1 MARRRPQIWSKI
13 EARHSLDKGPGLPK
27 RMKIRAFVSSKSGLA
42 KVRWMVGAPEPGKTD
57 ESLATL
63 PLGTTRCLLKEG
75 DADRSWCWGGPESN
89 KQQLIIVSNE
99 TISNKTTEETEGVV
113 GMRID
118 LHFPAAQIRVL
129 RGQNWVHH
137 LISFYG
143 KESLYHKEYLLK
155 FPFLRV
161 QKFRSYGE
169 SLESQAV

>member
-1 MARRRPQIWSKI
+1 MEASQIWSKI
-13 EARHSLDKGPGLPK
+13 EARHSLDRGHGLPK

-75 DADRSWCWGGPESN
+75 DADRSWCWWGPESN

-99 TISNKTTEETEGVV
+99 TISNKTKEETEGVV

-143 KESLYHKEYLLK
+143 KK
-155 FPFLRV
+155 FTK
-161 QKFRSYGE
+161 KFF
-169 SLESQAV
+169 